1 MRVGSREGHGWVPAF
16 SWPGPENKQLFP
28 RNWPTIGQAP
38 RWYRWQKKDEN
49 VTQEKRCDYPQDV
62 WTTLCSFLSGCIA
75 SSCSQN
81 ETMEYGWH
89 YMSHCIDGEWVPK
102 YIAVIRIVAE
112 YIGNCGGIYWCNS
125 PNVCLSAAPSLWDT
139 VAKCILA
146 FSKWFYI
153 CFATSFK
160 CCYHIHNILQ
170 FILTLHT

>member
-1 MRVGSREGHGWVPAF
+1 MFQNFPNFPNFQIFKFKNFKKYSELRGATSISDAF
-16 SWPGPENKQLFP
+16 
-28 RNWPTIGQAP
+28 
-38 RWYRWQKKDEN
+38 
-49 VTQEKRCDYPQDV
+49 
-62 WTTLCSFLSGCIA
+62 FLSGRIA
-75 SSCSQN
+75 SQN

-102 YIAVIRIVAE
+102 YIAAIRIVAE